1 MKIKRIL
8 LMAALLSGCVLMSA
22 KVALPG
28 IIGDNMV
35 LQQKSQAGIWGWTK
49 PGKEVRVEASWG
61 ESVSTKADVTGKWK
75 VLINTPEASFEKRT
89 ITISD
94 GDKVT
99 LKDLSVRFG
108 FAVVS
113 PTWRCES
120 ETGS

>member
-49 PGKEVRVEASWG
+49 PGKEVRLS
-61 ESVSTKADVTGKWK
+61 
-75 VLINTPEASFEKRT
+75 LIH
-89 ITISD
+89 ISEP
-94 GDKVT
+94 T
-99 LKDLSVRFG
+99 RPLYISY
-108 FAVVS
+108 AVF
-113 PTWRCES
+113 CL
-120 ETGS
+120 